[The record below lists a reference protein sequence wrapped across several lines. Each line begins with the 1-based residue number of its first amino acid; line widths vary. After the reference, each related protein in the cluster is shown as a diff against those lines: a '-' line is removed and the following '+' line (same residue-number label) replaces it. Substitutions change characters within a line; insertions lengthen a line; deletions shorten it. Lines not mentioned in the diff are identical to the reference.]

1 VEVKEIVNLL
11 QRKEQR
17 GLQLLMDNYSGALNG
32 VIVRIVGSQLVA
44 EEILQN
50 TFLKVWNNVDSYDN
64 SKGTFYTWIHRI
76 ARNSALDKARTKGFN
91 LHEKSN
97 EIDDTV
103 YKEGGHTD
111 LAGIDVK
118 KLLNNIDVKYKEV
131 LDHIYLQG
139 YSQSE
144 AAEKLNIPLGTVKT
158 RIRYAVNELRGQLK
172 NEKKLFLGLFAVLI
186 LLMIALWM

>member
-1 VEVKEIVNLL
+1 MEVKELINLL
-11 QRKEQR
+11 QRRNQK
-17 GLQLLMDNYSGALNG
+17 GLELLMDNYSGALNG
-32 VIVRIVGSQLVA
+32 VIIRIVGSQLVA

-50 TFLKVWNNVDSYDN
+50 TFLKVWNNVDSYDS
-64 SKGTFYTWIHRI
+64 SKGTFYTWMHRI

-97 EIDDTV
+97 ELDDSV
-103 YKEGGHTD
+103 YNKGGETD
-111 LAGIDVK
+111 LAGMDVQ
-118 KLLNNIDVKYKEV
+118 KLLGSVDDKYKVV

-144 AAEKLNIPLGTVKT
+144 TAEKLNLPLGTVKT
-158 RIRYAVNELRGQLK
+158 RIRYAVNELREQLK

-186 LLMIALWM
+186 LLIIALWN